1 MRGRKPFKVRRMS
14 VTAPGAMPA
23 VTEIRNLWLCPIRE
37 QAVKPK
43 FCSLLLSGGKI
54 RAIRPADF
62 RAFLARG
69 DTPVKHR
76 EPPTKGNTP
85 PEHREPSAEG
95 ERLRAG
101 KILDAGGR
109 VATPPLANFHEH
121 FYSRLSKGLSLPGP
135 LDNFKNILESFWWQL
150 DRALDRD
157 MVEACARLGVLE
169 AIRNGVTCV
178 FDHHS
183 SPSFVAGSLELIA
196 EVLSEAGLRG
206 VLCLETSDRH
216 GNGAAAAA
224 LQENLEFGRDH
235 SSGDIR
241 CLAGLHAPFTL
252 SDDTLAGA
260 ASLCR
265 ELDIGIHTHLAEDRL
280 EQEYS
285 RERFGIPPAL
295 RLSRF
300 GLLSR
305 PGVLAHGVHL
315 GPEDFEAIAQGG
327 CGLALNPDS
336 NLNNA
341 VGLARFAEIPARVPV
356 LAGTD
361 GMHASPARSLK
372 QLFLLHRHQG
382 NGIPESFNWIR
393 RIFFDQ
399 VAFLR
404 RFFPDYPEL
413 QEGERADLV
422 VWDYR
427 PPSPLNRG
435 TFWGHLVYGLLESPA
450 WSVLAN
456 GRPLMAEGRLLSV
469 DAEAT
474 ARAAAR
480 QGERLFERLG
490 AAQYG

>member
-1 MRGRKPFKVRRMS
+1 MS
-14 VTAPGAMPA
+14 ATAPGAMPA

-37 QAVKPK
+37 QSVKPR

-62 RAFLARG
+62 RAFIAGEASPEVR
-69 DTPVKHR
+69 R
-76 EPPTKGNTP
+76 EPPEGGAGLP
-85 PEHREPSAEG
+85 QHRETTAGGARTRAE
-95 ERLRAG
+95 
-101 KILDAGGR
+101 KTVLDAGGR
-109 VATPPLANFHEH
+109 VATPALANFHEH
-121 FYSRLSKGLSLPGP
+121 FYSRLSKGLSLPGSQE
-135 LDNFKNILESFWWQL
+135 DFKSILESFWWRL

-157 MVEACARLGVLE
+157 MVEACVRLGVLE

-183 SPSFVAGSLELIA
+183 SPSFVSGSLELIA
-196 EVLSEAGLRG
+196 GVLSEAGLRG

-216 GNGAAAAA
+216 GQAAAAAA
-224 LQENLEFGRDH
+224 LQENLEFGRNH
-235 SSGDIR
+235 TSGDIR

-252 SDDTLAGA
+252 SDHTLAGA
-260 ASLCR
+260 ASLCG

-280 EQEYS
+280 EPEYS
-285 RERFGIPPAL
+285 RQHFGVPPAL

-315 GPEDFEAIAQGG
+315 SPEDFETIVRGA

-341 VGLARFAEIPARVPV
+341 VGLARFAEIPGRVPV

-382 NGIPESFNWIR
+382 NGIPESFAWIR

-404 RFFPDYPEL
+404 RFFSDYPGL
-413 QEGERADLV
+413 QEGERADLA

-427 PPSPLNRG
+427 PPSPLDQD

-450 WSVLAN
+450 WSVLAG
-456 GRPLMAEGRLLSV
+456 GRPLMVEGRLLSV

-480 QGERLFERLG
+480 HGERLFERLG
-490 AAQYG
+490 AAQHG